1 MNSGPIPVASRTL
14 ANGLTVVVSED
25 HRSPV
30 VGVSMLYKVGMR
42 LEPRGRAGFAH
53 LFEHLMFE
61 GTPTSP
67 KGVMTR
73 VVEGGGGWLNGWTRP
88 DFTHFQEKVPAS
100 ALEPVL
106 WLEADRM
113 KTLDFSPRNLQNQ
126 RDVVKEEIRVNV
138 RDQPFG
144 MFYWLDLS
152 ALAFDRWENRH
163 DAYGSFEDLDN
174 AAIQDVEAFHRQF
187 YAPNN
192 AVLCIAGDVRPE
204 QAFTLAETHFGKV
217 PARTV
222 PPPPDVA
229 EGRATAERRTRQSDP
244 LARIPGLAIAWRMP
258 ACGTPDHVP
267 AVALAELMAGGEA
280 SRLNRALIRD
290 KALAVSLEGQVNW
303 PLSTPWSYGGPTL
316 FVLFATLH
324 PGTGADGVLAVMDA
338 EIGRI
343 AREGVPEPEVARLRA
358 RLLSRFFAGLEDPM
372 DRADALAIA
381 QALNG
386 GAAVLNTFPDRI
398 QEVTSADLKRVAAT
412 YLTRANRSVIERV
425 PVN

>member
-1 MNSGPIPVASRTL
+1 
-14 ANGLTVVVSED
+14 
-25 HRSPV
+25 
-30 VGVSMLYKVGMR
+30 
-42 LEPRGRAGFAH
+42 
-53 LFEHLMFE
+53 
-61 GTPTSP
+61 
-67 KGVMTR
+67 
-73 VVEGGGGWLNGWTRP
+73 
-88 DFTHFQEKVPAS
+88 
-100 ALEPVL
+100 
-106 WLEADRM
+106 
-113 KTLDFSPRNLQNQ
+113 
-126 RDVVKEEIRVNV
+126 
-138 RDQPFG
+138 
-144 MFYWLDLS
+144 
-152 ALAFDRWENRH
+152 
-163 DAYGSFEDLDN
+163 
-174 AAIQDVEAFHRQF
+174 
-187 YAPNN
+187 
-192 AVLCIAGDVRPE
+192 
-204 QAFTLAETHFGKV
+204 
-217 PARTV
+217 
-222 PPPPDVA
+222 
-229 EGRATAERRTRQSDP
+229 
-244 LARIPGLAIAWRMP
+244 
-258 ACGTPDHVP
+258 VP

-386 GAAVLNTFPDRI
+386 GAAILNTFPDRI

-425 PVN
+425 PAN